1 MSRYEEEGAK
11 QVSGVYVEDV
21 EKDGLS
27 RVPTGQ
33 SELEV
38 DAKGLARLYR
48 KVDFILLP
56 ILCLLYACALLD
68 RVNISAAR
76 VSGMGKD
83 LNLLSKT
90 SNTYSVA
97 LLVFFPAYALAEIPS
112 NVFLRRIGTRR
123 WLSFVCF
130 AFGVVS
136 IGNAFVKSWK
146 TLAVCRV
153 LLGLAEGSFFP
164 GAVYLMTCWYRREQL
179 ALRVS
184 IFYMSG
190 SMLSGFSGLISASI
204 TKDLD
209 GRAGLHAWRWIYLC
223 EGLATTI
230 LAIVAFFIIS
240 DFPQDATWIREDER
254 RAIVQGLER
263 DRHDAK
269 HDHRHISLK
278 ECLRYLSEGHAWWMG
293 VCFGCSTVSTY
304 ALAFFAP
311 IIIQS
316 LGYTGRQALVLTSP
330 PYLVGVVYA
339 IALSF
344 WSDKIKMRSPFIVFN
359 CIIVLIGLCMVA
371 YVKNPH
377 TRYAGLF
384 LAIFGSAH
392 NIPMVISFA
401 SSATVDNG
409 RRGVYV
415 ALQTAWGAVGGAIA
429 SVVYRQA
436 QAPTYGDGIKT
447 TLALTALLAVM
458 TTLQAFYYKKRNAQA
473 DAGELVIY
481 GIPAFRYMY

>member
-1 MSRYEEEGAK
+1 MSRFEDESSK

-33 SELEV
+33 SELEL
-38 DAKGLARLYR
+38 DTKGLARLYR
-48 KVDFILLP
+48 KVDFVLLP

-76 VSGMGKD
+76 VDGMGKD

-90 SNTYSVA
+90 SNAYSVA

-130 AFGVVS
+130 AFGIVS
-136 IGNAFVKSWK
+136 IGAGFVKSWK

-153 LLGLAEGSFFP
+153 FLGLAEGSFFP
-164 GAVYLMTCWYRREQL
+164 GAVYLLTCWYRREQL
-179 ALRVS
+179 ALRLSV
-184 IFYMSG
+184 FYMTG
-190 SMLSGFSGLISASI
+190 SMLSGFSGLIAAGIS
-204 TKDLD
+204 DLE
-209 GRAGLHAWRWIYLC
+209 GKGGLRGWRWIFIC
-223 EGLATTI
+223 EGLATVI
-230 LAIVAFFIIS
+230 LAVVAFFIIS
-240 DFPQDATWIREDER
+240 DFPQDAAWLGDSDR
-254 RAIVQGLER
+254 RAIIQGLER

-269 HDHRHISLK
+269 HDHKHITTRETLG
-278 ECLRYLSEGHAWWMG
+278 YLSEWKAWYYG

-304 ALAFFAP
+304 ALAYFAP
-311 IIIQS
+311 VIIQS
-316 LGYTGRQALVLTSP
+316 LGYTGRQALVLSSP

-339 IALSF
+339 IILAA
-344 WSDKIKMRSPFIVFN
+344 WSDRIKLRSPFIVFN
-359 CIIVLIGLCMVA
+359 CVMVIIGLSLVA

-377 TRYAGLF
+377 TRYGGVF
-384 LAIFGSAH
+384 LAVFGSAL
-392 NIPMVISFA
+392 NVPMTISFA

-415 ALQTAWGAVGGAIA
+415 AVQTMWGAVGGAVA
-429 SVVYRQA
+429 SVAYRQA
-436 QAPTYGDGIKT
+436 QAPKYGDGITT
-447 TLALTALLAVM
+447 TLTLTALLAVL
-458 TTLQAFYYKKRNAQA
+458 TSAQALYYRNRNARA
-473 DAGELVIY
+473 DAGEIVIY
-481 GIPAFRYMY
+481 GVPGFRYMY